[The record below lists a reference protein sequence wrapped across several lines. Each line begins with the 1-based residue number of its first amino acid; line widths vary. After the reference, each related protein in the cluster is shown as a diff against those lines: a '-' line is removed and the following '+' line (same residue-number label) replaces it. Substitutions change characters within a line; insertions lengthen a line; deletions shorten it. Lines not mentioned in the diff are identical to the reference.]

1 MITFYYFSVN
11 KGLYEPVMIAQYYE
25 LTLQVTLFILLLVLG
40 ELFGVAVLV
49 IFVHIVPISIRTLG
63 LK

>member
-1 MITFYYFSVN
+1 
-11 KGLYEPVMIAQYYE
+11 MIAQYYE